1 MENTYHIKSRF
12 WISSKEGTY
21 LGEGRV
27 RLLKAIDESGSIS
40 AASKELNISY
50 RKAWKMIDIMNSQA
64 KSPLVERQTGGKKG
78 GGTVVTS
85 EGKKAISSYLILKE
99 KCNAFMDQAF
109 AEMDFND

>member
-27 RLLKAIDESGSIS
+27 RLLQAIDKNGSIS

-78 GGTVVTS
+78 GGTVVTK
-85 EGKKAISSYLILKE
+85 EGKKAIASYLVLKE